1 MSQTLALARLNSLDQ
16 DAFAGALG
24 FVFEHSPWVAARA
37 WAARPFA
44 DREALRTAMIDVLAT
59 ASAAERLALIKAH
72 PELAGKAA
80 IAGDLTAESKSEQ
93 ARAGLDR
100 LTPEEFDRFHRLN
113 AAYGARFGFP
123 FILCVRLHDKVSILA
138 AMERRLS
145 NDSDAEIAEAIAQI
159 GLIGA
164 LRLADAVEP

>member
-1 MSQTLALARLNSLDQ
+1 MSAR
-16 DAFAGALG
+16 
-24 FVFEHSPWVAARA
+24 R
-37 WAARPFA
+37 
-44 DREALRTAMIDVLAT
+44 
-59 ASAAERLALIKAH
+59 SAADAVARTSIIAVLRASRSAN
-72 PELAGKAA
+72 GRAA
-80 IAGDLTAESKSEQ
+80 Q